1 MVNTKAKEM
10 NMNMDMKMDMEKKE
24 KNTTKANTTL
34 VDLDGGKR
42 RKLRSPLK
50 EHDFYCVKCRDHRRH
65 TRSEKNYCHQKFEY
79 KTKNGLVR
87 TTYRLLSFCKVC
99 KHKVGKF
106 VNFETAS
113 KYPECPK

>member
-1 MVNTKAKEM
+1 MSNTKTKEV
-10 NMNMDMKMDMEKKE
+10 KAVE
-24 KNTTKANTTL
+24 KNANTNANVSASTPV

-42 RKLRSPLK
+42 RKLKSALK

-65 TRSEKNYCHQKFEY
+65 NRSEKNYCHQKFEY

-99 KHKVGKF
+99 KYKVGKF

>member
-1 MVNTKAKEM
+1 MTITEETKDVDMTESMMMKEDMMMKDGVM
-10 NMNMDMKMDMEKKE
+10 N
-24 KNTTKANTTL
+24 
-34 VDLDGGKR
+34 GGKR

-50 EHDFYCVKCRDHRRH
+50 ELDFYCVKCRDHRRH

-99 KHKVGKF
+99 KYRVGKF

-113 KYPECPK
+113 KYPECKD

>member
-1 MVNTKAKEM
+1 MGNTKMKEM
-10 NMNMDMKMDMEKKE
+10 NMIMNVEKKE
-24 KNTTKANTTL
+24 NVNANVSAPVV

-42 RKLRSPLK
+42 RKLRSALK
-50 EHDFYCVKCRDHRRH
+50 DHDFYCVKCRDHRRH
-65 TRSEKNYCHQKFEY
+65 TRSERNYCHQKFEY

-99 KHKVGKF
+99 KYKLGKF

>member
-1 MVNTKAKEM
+1 MSNTKMKEAK
-10 NMNMDMKMDMEKKE
+10 NMNIA
-24 KNTTKANTTL
+24 KNANANTNL
-34 VDLDGGKR
+34 SAQVVDLDGGKR
-42 RKLRSPLK
+42 RKLRSALK

-99 KHKVGKF
+99 KYKVGKF